1 MIEYIH
7 NIFIVNSFAFGKRI
21 AYDVVE
27 QKHKK
32 KDNEIVQNFLVKIY
46 KEAGENVSLTNHT
59 IVTNS
64 SKWNS
69 VCQKDSFFNDIKLIK
84 KSDVFIEYIKYNN
97 KLNRS
102 DIVAFVLLMEEKMM
116 FRDIDIDE
124 FIKEL
129 SLLYMERYN
138 KQLFDIFMYIDSTP
152 VFQNNIVQYEDII
165 FDRIMSSEDG
175 YQKLRFLNEEIN
187 KNIKNKLS
195 TQCHTNL

>member
-1 MIEYIH
+1 MPL
-7 NIFIVNSFAFGKRI
+7 SI
-21 AYDVVE
+21 AA
-27 QKHKK
+27 
-32 KDNEIVQNFLVKIY
+32 L
-46 KEAGENVSLTNHT
+46 
-59 IVTNS
+59 
-64 SKWNS
+64 
-69 VCQKDSFFNDIKLIK
+69 LI
-84 KSDVFIEYIKYNN
+84 
-97 KLNRS
+97 
-102 DIVAFVLLMEEKMM
+102 EEKMM

-138 KQLFDIFMYIDSTP
+138 KQLFDIFMYIDSNP

-175 YQKLRFLNEEIN
+175 YQKLRFLIEEIN